1 MAEKNKVIAPIKIK
15 KSKKLEKEITS
26 PLKRFV
32 TWFRLASSKIQIWIY
47 LIILSAIISFLLYPH
62 LLIITTEEYSL
73 GDVANKD
80 IKASRDFLVE
90 DKELTKQRRDE
101 AVKSSLFV
109 YDFDRSGASIGHR
122 IKESFSYAR
131 TELKQ
136 ILSIEL
142 QPTLRSQKLGQL
154 RDKFFDLLGST
165 EDSALFYQLVKN
177 NFSSQIDI
185 SASVAVDRIL
195 EKGVVGNKRVLIT
208 QKGKGII
215 IRDIDTQQELKI
227 DDIDR
232 FYDLE
237 SALQYFNQTIEQ
249 LITDEYAADTFAITE
264 RFAKLIINPNIT
276 FNKRE
281 TELRKEEAKRSV
293 KPIYFQVK
301 KGEMIVRE
309 GEKINPTHL
318 WKLETEAKLKI
329 KSPTLGT
336 ALSMTVMIG
345 ILLAL
350 SYIVLLRKSI
360 TFKRDSKSLIF
371 ISLTL
376 LFMFLVVLLYNTV
389 AEEVARGFYFF
400 SVQTLLF
407 ALPIS
412 LGAIL
417 ISIFLGLEVA
427 IAFSLILSILASI
440 AVEGRIEFFV
450 YFLVGSLLAAYG
462 VRNCRERLVLIK
474 TGIRVGLLN
483 IVMALSIQTLYGN
496 PYAPEGAISFIAGF
510 LGGALSGVI
519 ATGFLP
525 LIEMIFGFTTDIKLL
540 ELSSLD
546 QPILKELMVKAP
558 GSYHH
563 SVMVSNMVEAT
574 AESIHTNPLLAKVSA
589 YYHDI
594 GKINKPLYFVENQVK
609 GDNRHEKLAPS
620 MSSLI
625 LISHVKDGVE
635 LAKQHRLG
643 KEIIDIIQQHHGTS
657 IISYFYQKAKE
668 QSQRPRPSGRVLKKG
683 NNSLAASIPTLP
695 GGALKGDG
703 KKRESRSSP
712 VKEEDFRYPGPKP
725 QTKEAGLVLVAD
737 AVEAASR
744 TLVNP
749 TPARIQGMVQ
759 KIINNIFSDGQLDEC
774 ELTLK
779 DLNQI
784 AKSFSKTLSGIFH
797 SRIEYP
803 EPIAKGETNKN
814 RENGDSNNLPAPHE
828 KNGSRENKNEVKED
842 LKRLGMS

>member
-1 MAEKNKVIAPIKIK
+1 
-15 KSKKLEKEITS
+15 LEKEIIS
-26 PLKRFV
+26 PLKRSV
-32 TWFRLASSKIQIWIY
+32 TSLRVVSSKIQIWIY
-47 LIILSAIISFLLYPH
+47 LIILSATISLLLYPN
-62 LLIITTEEYSL
+62 LLVIPTEDYSI

-80 IKASRDFLVE
+80 IKASHDFLVE
-90 DKELTKQRRDE
+90 DKELTKQRRYE
-101 AVKSSLFV
+101 AVKSALFV
-109 YDFDRSGASIGHR
+109 YDFDRSGANINQR

-131 TELKQ
+131 KELEQ

-142 QPTLRSQKLGQL
+142 GPTLRSEKLEQL
-154 RDKFFDLLGST
+154 RDKFCDLLEIT
-165 EDSALFYQLVKN
+165 EDSALFDRLVKD
-177 NFSSQIDI
+177 NFSSQIDN
-185 SASVAVDRIL
+185 SASITINQIL
-195 EKGVVGNKRVLIT
+195 EKGVVGNKKVLMT
-208 QKGKGII
+208 QKAKGII
-215 IRDIDTQQELKI
+215 LRDIDTQQELKI
-227 DDIDR
+227 DDFGR
-232 FYDLE
+232 FYNLE
-237 SALQYFNQTIEQ
+237 SALQYFNQTTDK
-249 LITDEYAADTFAITE
+249 LIKNENVGDIVATTKH
-264 RFAKLIINPNIT
+264 FAKLIINPNIT

-309 GEKINPTHL
+309 GEKINSTHL
-318 WKLETEAKLKI
+318 WKLQTETKLKT
-329 KSPTLGT
+329 KAPTLSM
-336 ALSMTVMIG
+336 ALSMTVLIG

-350 SYIVLLRKSI
+350 SYIVLLKRSNI
-360 TFKRDSKSLIF
+360 FKGDSKSLIF
-371 ISLTL
+371 ISVTL
-376 LFMFLVVLLYNTV
+376 LFMFLLVLLYNTV
-389 AEEVARGFYFF
+389 AEEVAKGFYFF
-400 SVQTLLF
+400 TAQALLF
-407 ALPIS
+407 ALPIT

-417 ISIFLGLEVA
+417 ISIFQGMEAA

-450 YFLVGSLLAAYG
+450 YFLIGSLLAAYG

-474 TGIRVGLLN
+474 TGMKVGLLN
-483 IVMALSIQTLYGN
+483 IVMSLSIQSLYGN
-496 PYAPEGAISFIAGF
+496 PYSLVGAISLVSGF
-510 LGGALSGVI
+510 LGGALAGVI

-525 LIEMIFGFTTDIKLL
+525 LIEMVFGFTTDIKLL

-546 QPILKELMVKAP
+546 QPILKDLMVKAP

-594 GKINKPLYFVENQVK
+594 GKINKPLYFIENQVR
-609 GDNRHEKLAPS
+609 GDNKHEKLAPS

-625 LISHVKDGVE
+625 LISHVKNGVE

-657 IISYFYQKAKE
+657 LISYFYQKAKE
-668 QSQRPRPSGRVLKKG
+668 QS
-683 NNSLAASIPTLP
+683 
-695 GGALKGDG
+695 
-703 KKRESRSSP
+703 KKRESKSLP

-774 ELTLK
+774 ELTLR

-784 AKSFSKTLSGIFH
+784 AKTFSKTLSGIFH

-803 EPIAKGETNKN
+803 EPIAKGETDK
-814 RENGDSNNLPAPHE
+814 RKENGDSNNLPAPHE

>member
-1 MAEKNKVIAPIKIK
+1 MAKKKKKIAPIKNK
-15 KSKKLEKEITS
+15 KGKKLEKEITS

-32 TWFRLASSKIQIWIY
+32 TSLRVVSSKIQIWIY
-47 LIILSAIISFLLYPH
+47 LIILSALISLLLYPN
-62 LLIITTEEYSL
+62 LLVIPTKDYAI
-73 GDVANKD
+73 GDVANQD
-80 IKASRDFLVE
+80 VKASHDFLVE
-90 DKELTKQRRDE
+90 DKELTKQRRSE
-101 AVKSSLFV
+101 AVKSALFV
-109 YDFDRSGASIGHR
+109 YDFDRSGANIAQR
-122 IKESFSYAR
+122 IKQSFSYAR
-131 TELKQ
+131 KELEQ

-142 QPTLRSQKLGQL
+142 EPILRSEKHEQL
-154 RDKFFDLLGST
+154 RDKFFDLLEIT
-165 EDSALFYQLVKN
+165 EDSVLFDRLAKEK
-177 NFSSQIDI
+177 FSSSIYNCASITINQI
-185 SASVAVDRIL
+185 L
-195 EKGVVGNKRVLIT
+195 KKGVVGNKKILMT
-208 QKGKGII
+208 QKAKGII
-215 IRDIDTQQELKI
+215 LRDINSQQELKI
-227 DDIDR
+227 DDFDR
-232 FYDLE
+232 FYNLE
-237 SALQYFNQTIEQ
+237 SALHYFNQAIDQ
-249 LITDEYAADTFAITE
+249 LIKNENGEDIVATTKQ
-264 RFAKLIINPNIT
+264 FAKSITDPNIT
-276 FNKRE
+276 FNKSE
-281 TELRKEEAKRSV
+281 TELRKEKAKQSV

-309 GEKINPTHL
+309 GEKINLTHL
-318 WKLETEAKLKI
+318 WKLEAEAKLKTNA
-329 KSPTLGT
+329 PTL
-336 ALSMTVMIG
+336 SMVFGMTLMIG

-350 SYIVLLRKSI
+350 SCIVLVKGSNI
-360 TFKRDSKSLIF
+360 FKGDSKSLIF
-371 ISLTL
+371 ISVTL
-376 LFMFLVVLLYNTV
+376 LFMFLLVLLYNTV
-389 AEEVARGFYFF
+389 AEEVARGFHFF
-400 SVQTLLF
+400 TAQALLF
-407 ALPIS
+407 ALPIA

-417 ISIFLGLEVA
+417 ISIFQGLEVA

-440 AVEGRIEFFV
+440 AVEGRIDFFV

-462 VRNCRERLVLIK
+462 VRHCRERSVLIK
-474 TGIRVGLLN
+474 TGMKVGLLN
-483 IVMALSIQTLYGN
+483 IIMSLSIQSLYGN
-496 PYAPEGAISFIAGF
+496 PYSLLGAISLVFGF
-510 LGGALSGVI
+510 LGGVLAGVI

-525 LIEMIFGFTTDIKLL
+525 LIEIIFGFTTDIKLL

-546 QPILKELMVKAP
+546 QPILKDLMVKAP

-574 AESIHTNPLLAKVSA
+574 AESIHANPLLAKVSA

-594 GKINKPLYFVENQVK
+594 GKINKPLYFIENQVK
-609 GDNRHEKLAPS
+609 GVNRHEKLAPS

-657 IISYFYQKAKE
+657 LISYFYQKAKE
-668 QSQRPRPSGRVLKKG
+668 QS
-683 NNSLAASIPTLP
+683 
-695 GGALKGDG
+695 
-703 KKRESRSSP
+703 KKRESKSSP

-759 KIINNIFSDGQLDEC
+759 KIINNIFSDGQLNEC

-784 AKSFSKTLSGIFH
+784 AKTFSKTLSGIFH

-803 EPIAKGETNKN
+803 EPIAKGETDK
-814 RENGDSNNLPAPHE
+814 RKENGDSNNLPAPHE